1 MQSVLLQQSYS
12 LDDFARLN
20 DIALTTVR
28 GEIRAGRLVARKI
41 GRRTI
46 ITPEDANDWRN
57 RLPKVQPRVRVASI
71 ESMTKRG
78 GGRHRRLAYSSDG
91 EDRRAIRTVPPT

>member
-1 MQSVLLQQSYS
+1 MESVLPHKSYS
-12 LDDFARLN
+12 LDEFARLN

-28 GEIRAGRLVARKI
+28 GEIKSGRLVARKI

-46 ITPEDANDWRN
+46 ITFEDANDWRD

-71 ESMTKRG
+71 ESMTDVASAEPASEAKAEVG
-78 GGRHRRLAYSSDG
+78 GL
-91 EDRRAIRTVPPT
+91 

>member
-1 MQSVLLQQSYS
+1 MRSVVLQQSYS

-28 GEIRAGRLVARKI
+28 GEIRSGRLVARKI
-41 GRRTI
+41 GRRTV

-57 RLPKVQPRVRVASI
+57 RLPKVQPRGA
-71 ESMTKRG
+71 
-78 GGRHRRLAYSSDG
+78 
-91 EDRRAIRTVPPT
+91 